1 MINEDIYDPKEYLNE
16 LILQELEIV
25 SGVVPIEIFTMGIK
39 EGWLL
44 NFKLGK
50 FIRRKLFKRA
60 MYLIINT
67 PKALRKPNGSSKAQ
81 VRQYD
86 GNTRYVSKTRII
98 DSGTANLNWRINPF
112 STGFFAPGTVY
123 DIYDFQ
129 GMKTLKPKDKFRLRV
144 QEVDHGKEVKEDIVF
159 DAEIE
164 RYRGK

>member
-60 MYLIINT
+60 MYLTVNN
-67 PKALRKPNGSSKAQ
+67 PKALRKVNGSSKAQ
-81 VRQYD
+81 VKQYD
-86 GNTRYVSKTRII
+86 GNTRYVSKNRIV
-98 DSGTANLNWRINPF
+98 DSGTAHLNWRVNPF
-112 STGFFAPGTVY
+112 STGFFSKGIVY
-123 DIYDFQ
+123 DIYGFE
-129 GMKTLKPKDKFRLRV
+129 GMKTLKAEDKFRLRV
-144 QEVDHGKEVKEDIVF
+144 QVPEQKEEQKDSAL